1 MVQEMKIEQKIE
13 QTQTL
18 SAETI
23 QRLEILQKN
32 TLELADYVRET
43 ALENPVLE
51 IELPE
56 VSVPAHGREQGKME
70 WLENNDVQ
78 NRWYHRQDNE
88 GDEGNRV
95 SEQQGQSLKEYVR
108 SQLPLQDEA
117 LEQAAEYLLESLDD
131 NGWISESLEQLAV
144 EGGIPLALLERA
156 LVQIQNAE
164 PWGVGARDLRECLL
178 IQLYRRPDADD
189 IAAKIVRDFLPELAK
204 NHFHR
209 IAQELQTSQ
218 ERVRRAVEQ
227 IKQLNPRP
235 ANGFSYAE
243 PTDYIIPDMIAKWNG
258 NGFDLRLNEVGNV
271 RLNISSY
278 YVQMQ
283 KESHNAEVITYLD
296 QKVRQAQW
304 LVAAV
309 GQRRETML
317 RCMQTIMELQPEYFH
332 SRKGSL
338 RPMTL
343 GDVADRL
350 GIHESTVSRAI
361 RGKYI
366 QCPDGVVPLSFFF
379 SRAAFGGKNETPA
392 ASEQKVKEQLRAV
405 LKGEDPHKPYSDQK
419 LAELLAEKGCE
430 VSRRT
435 VAKYRAE
442 MGVPPATGRK
452 KE

>member
-1 MVQEMKIEQKIE
+1 MVQKMKIEQKIE
-13 QTQTL
+13 QTQSL
-18 SAETI
+18 SAQAI

-32 TLELADYVRET
+32 TLELADYVREA

-56 VSVPAHGREQGKME
+56 ISIPVRGREQGKME
-70 WLENNDVQ
+70 WLESNDVQ

-88 GDEGNRV
+88 GDERNQIP
-95 SEQQGQSLKEYVR
+95 EQQGQSLKDYIR
-108 SQLPLQDEA
+108 SQLPLQSKA
-117 LEQAAEYLLESLDD
+117 LEQATEYLLDSLDA
-131 NGWISESLEQLAV
+131 NGWIAESLEQLAA
-144 EGGIPLALLERA
+144 ESNLPFALLERA

-204 NHFHR
+204 SHFHR

-218 ERVRRAVEQ
+218 ERVRQAVEQ

-235 ANGFSYAE
+235 ANGFSYPE

-258 NGFDLRLNEVGNV
+258 DGFDLRLSEVGNV
-271 RLNISSY
+271 HLGISGY
-278 YVQMQ
+278 YVKMQ
-283 KESHNAEVITYLD
+283 KESHDAEVIAYLD

-304 LVAAV
+304 LVTAV

-332 SRKGSL
+332 NEKGTL

-343 GDVADRL
+343 RDVADRL

-379 SRAAFGGKNETPA
+379 SRAAFGSDNGKKA
-392 ASEQKVKEQLRAV
+392 ASEQKVKEQLRRL
-405 LKGEDPHKPYSDQK
+405 LKREDPYKPYSDQR
-419 LAELLAEKGCE
+419 LAELLAEEGCA

-435 VAKYRAE
+435 VAKYRTE

-452 KE
+452 KV

>member
-1 MVQEMKIEQKIE
+1 MVQEMKIEQKME
-13 QTQTL
+13 QTQSL
-18 SAETI
+18 SVQTI

-32 TLELADYVRET
+32 TLELADYVREA

-51 IELPE
+51 VELPE
-56 VSVPAHGREQGKME
+56 ISVPARGREQGKME
-70 WLENNDVQ
+70 WLESNDAQ

-88 GDEGNRV
+88 RDEENQV
-95 SEQQGQSLKEYVR
+95 PEQQGQSLKDYVR
-108 SQLPLQDEA
+108 SQLPMQSKA
-117 LEQAAEYLLESLDD
+117 LEQAAEYLLESLDA
-131 NGWISESLEQLAV
+131 NGWIPESLEQLAA
-144 EGGIPLALLERA
+144 ESGIPLALLERA

-204 NHFHR
+204 SHFHR

-218 ERVRRAVEQ
+218 ERVRQAAEQ

-235 ANGFSYAE
+235 ANGFAYPE
-243 PTDYIIPDMIAKWNG
+243 PTDYIVPDMIAKWNG
-258 NGFDLRLNEVGNV
+258 NGFDLRLSEVGNV

-283 KESHNAEVITYLD
+283 KESHDVEVVAYLD
-296 QKVRQAQW
+296 QKVRQAKW
-304 LVAAV
+304 LVTAV

-317 RCMQTIMELQPEYFH
+317 HCMQTIMELQPEYFH
-332 SRKGSL
+332 NEKGAL

-379 SRAAFGGKNETPA
+379 SRAAFGGENEKEA
-392 ASEQKVKEQLRAV
+392 ASEHEVKEQMRAL
-405 LKGEDPHKPYSDQK
+405 LKEEDPHKPYSDQK
-419 LAELLAEKGCE
+419 LAERLAEKGCG

-435 VAKYRAE
+435 VAKYRTE
-442 MGVPPATGRK
+442 MGIPPATGRK
-452 KE
+452 KR

>member
-1 MVQEMKIEQKIE
+1 MKLEQKLQ

-18 SAETI
+18 SPQTI

-32 TLELADYVRET
+32 TLELADYVKEA

-56 VSVPAHGREQGKME
+56 AFVPARGREQGRME
-70 WLENNDVQ
+70 WLESNDAQ
-78 NRWYHRQDNE
+78 NRWYHRQDDE
-88 GDEGNRV
+88 GDERNRIPDR
-95 SEQQGQSLKEYVR
+95 QGQSLKEYIR
-108 SQLPLQDEA
+108 SQLPAQSKA
-117 LEQAAEYLLESLDD
+117 LERATEYLLESLDA
-131 NGWISESLEQLAV
+131 NGWISESLEQLSQESA
-144 EGGIPLALLERA
+144 IPLALLERA
-156 LVQIQNAE
+156 LAQIQNAE

-189 IAAKIVRDFLPELAK
+189 IAAKIVRDYLPELAK
-204 NHFHR
+204 NHFNL
-209 IAQELQTSQ
+209 IARELQISQ
-218 ERVRRAVEQ
+218 ERVRQAAEQ
-227 IKQLNPRP
+227 IKLLNPRP

-243 PTDYIIPDMIAKWNG
+243 PTNYIIPDMVAKWNG
-258 NGFDLRLNEVGNV
+258 EGFDLRLSEAGSV

-278 YVQMQ
+278 YIQMQ
-283 KESHNAEVITYLD
+283 KESHDAEVIAYLD

-304 LVAAV
+304 LVTAV

-317 RCMQTIMELQPEYFH
+317 RCMQVIMELQPEYFQNE
-332 SRKGSL
+332 KGTL

-343 GDVADRL
+343 GDVASRL

-379 SRAAFGGKNETPA
+379 SRAAFGGEDGRDA
-392 ASEQKVKEQLRAV
+392 ASGQEVKDRLRAL
-405 LKGEDPHKPYSDQK
+405 LKKEDPHKPYSDQK
-419 LAELLAEKGCE
+419 LAELLEEEGYS

-435 VAKYRAE
+435 VAKYRGE

-452 KE
+452 KT